1 MTSFLQDLVK
11 AKFLLK
17 RAQTLIDAGL
27 ENVILITVFCLDLV
41 QVDLIFC
48 PFKPEAG
55 AFIQECEK
63 DLLEM
68 ILLSRNFAV
77 IFVSPPTPFFISW
90 APAFLPF
97 LSISLSLFQLI
108 TLPTEFLP
116 STHKSLPQVNLSL
129 DCISV
134 AHTLGL
140 KAIRLRITLGISY
153 YFQPSVPSLIL
164 HSPPPFVMALNHSNY
179 YSYLRF
185 KSYKLENAL
194 QKKHC
199 SEPNIEAI

>member
-41 QVDLIFC
+41 QVDLRFC

-63 DLLEM
+63 VLLEM

-77 IFVSPPTPFFISW
+77 IFVFPLPLIILAPFSIHPFIPFSITP
-90 APAFLPF
+90 
-97 LSISLSLFQLI
+97 
-108 TLPTEFLP
+108 
-116 STHKSLPQVNLSL
+116 
-129 DCISV
+129 
-134 AHTLGL
+134 
-140 KAIRLRITLGISY
+140 Y
-153 YFQPSVPSLIL
+153 
-164 HSPPPFVMALNHSNY
+164 
-179 YSYLRF
+179 
-185 KSYKLENAL
+185 
-194 QKKHC
+194 
-199 SEPNIEAI
+199 

>member
-41 QVDLIFC
+41 QVDLRFC

-77 IFVSPPTPFFISW
+77 IFVFPLPLLFSP
-90 APAFLPF
+90 PF
-97 LSISLSLFQLI
+97 LSIPSSLFQL
-108 TLPTEFLP
+108 LPTEFVP
-116 STHKSLPQVNLSL
+116 SSPFVSATQV
-129 DCISV
+129 
-134 AHTLGL
+134 
-140 KAIRLRITLGISY
+140 K
-153 YFQPSVPSLIL
+153 SVPGL
-164 HSPPPFVMALNHSNY
+164 HICC
-179 YSYLRF
+179 SYLRF
-185 KSYKLENAL
+185 KSCKIENVL
-194 QKKHC
+194 
-199 SEPNIEAI
+199 